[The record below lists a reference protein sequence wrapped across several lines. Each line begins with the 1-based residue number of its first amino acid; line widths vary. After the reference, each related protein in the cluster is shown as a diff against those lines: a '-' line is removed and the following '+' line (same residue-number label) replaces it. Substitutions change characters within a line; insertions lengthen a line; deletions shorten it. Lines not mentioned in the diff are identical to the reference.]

1 MNNHHS
7 RSTQIMRS
15 IGVTAVAAVLVA
27 GCASIPAP
35 TEQIAVSKAAV
46 DSATSAGGNEFAP
59 VQLQSALEKLNAAE
73 RAMAEEENLK
83 ARQLAEQAE
92 VDAQLAAATARS
104 AKAQK
109 AASELREGN
118 RVLHQEIDRKAQ

>member
-15 IGVTAVAAVLVA
+15 IGVTAAAAVLVA

-73 RAMAEEENLK
+73 RAMAKEENLK
-83 ARQLAEQAE
+83 ARQLAEQAQ
-92 VDAQLAAATARS
+92 VDAQLAAATARA